1 MSSISNKVS
10 NIIIVVLLSLVVYFG
25 YKWYFSFDN
34 KEYKNQLE
42 QLKKDNE
49 NLINTRDSLKVS
61 IINLEKEYDII
72 SKSDSLL
79 KVEVDNLSLDIEKSK
94 ERASYSYDKLVKV
107 REDLLKSRE
116 RINQLMKNPP
126 IKSDSL
132 LIESLKNKLNNQ

>member
-94 ERASYSYDKLVKV
+94 ERASYSYDKLVRV